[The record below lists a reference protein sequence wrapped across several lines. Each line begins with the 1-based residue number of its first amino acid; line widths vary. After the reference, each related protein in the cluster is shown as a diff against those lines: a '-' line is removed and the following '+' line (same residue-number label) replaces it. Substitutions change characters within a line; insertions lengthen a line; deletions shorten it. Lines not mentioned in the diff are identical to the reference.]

1 MNVFRIVVL
10 VLAVLQVVFTGFTA
24 AVGAFADGGDVWQRL
39 VLIVLHPISAVALLL
54 LALRRGSSKG
64 IALVVGALLMVNVAA
79 DLAIWSAIEQGV
91 IKGDSELAL
100 VFAVVPAVGILY
112 ALTLLARRPRAAS

>member
-1 MNVFRIVVL
+1 MNVFRVVVL
-10 VLAVLQVVFTGFTA
+10 GLAVLQVVFTGFTA

-39 VLIVLHPISAVALLL
+39 VLIVVHPVGAVALLL
-54 LALRRGSSKG
+54 LALRRGPSKG
-64 IALVVGALLMVNVAA
+64 MALVVGVLLLVNVAA
-79 DLAIWSAIEQGV
+79 DVALWSAIERGV

-112 ALTLLARRPRAAS
+112 ALTLLARRSRAAS

>member
-10 VLAVLQVVFTGFTA
+10 VLAIVQVVFTGFTA

-39 VLIVLHPISAVALLL
+39 LLMGLHPACAVALLL
-54 LALRRGSSKG
+54 LALRRGPSKG
-64 IALVVGALLMVNVAA
+64 MALVVGALLLVNVAA
-79 DLAIWSAIEQGV
+79 DVALWSAIERGV

-100 VFAVVPAVGILY
+100 VFAFIPAVGILY
-112 ALTLLARRPRAAS
+112 ALTLLARRPRTAA